1 MIGIWLLLLLLSIYQ
16 AGLTEYFLTN
26 PERYQLGAYTW
37 EEESFRRMR
46 LGEGILSLSDLDCEA
61 VAALMVEHN
70 YDLRRL
76 TWEEYQQ
83 WPGIKRALM
92 AGKPAEYQKLTQA
105 YRMIFQDIACFPIPI
120 SGNPEKSWENGASA
134 SAPFPVYED
143 SFLEPRTYRGDRCHE
158 GCDILGTERP
168 RGFYPVLSMTGG
180 QVEQVGWLELGG
192 WRIGIRAPSG
202 AYFYYGHLYQYAQEW
217 QVWEQVYPGAL
228 LGYMGDSGYGV
239 KENTVGNFPVHLHLG
254 IYLPTDHYDEL
265 SVNPYWVLKYSE
277 RFLRK
282 ADY

>member
-1 MIGIWLLLLLLSIYQ
+1 MHMIGIWLLILLLSVYQ
-16 AGLTEYFLTN
+16 AAFTQYFLTN
-26 PERYQLGAYTW
+26 PDIYQLSLATW
-37 EEESFRRMR
+37 EEEPFRRMR
-46 LGEGILSLSDLDCEA
+46 LGEGVLSLPRLDYEA
-61 VAALMVEHN
+61 LAALMVEQD
-70 YDLRRL
+70 YDLCRL
-76 TWEEYQQ
+76 TRKEYEQ
-83 WPGIKRALM
+83 WPGIQKVLLAR
-92 AGKPAEYQKLTQA
+92 KPEEYRRLVRGYQ
-105 YRMIFQDIACFPIPI
+105 MVFQDISCFPIPL
-120 SGNPEKSWENGASA
+120 S

-143 SFLEPRTYRGDRCHE
+143 SFLEPRTYNGDRRHE

-180 QVEQVGWLELGG
+180 EVEQAGWLEMGG

-202 AYFYYGHLYQYAQEW
+202 AYFYYAHLYQYAQEW
-217 QVWEQVYPGAL
+217 QAGDRVYPGTL

-239 KENTVGNFPVHLHLG
+239 EENTVGNFPVHLHLG
-254 IYLPTDHYDEL
+254 IYISTDHYDEL